1 MRGKNLALAIAIVFI
16 IISPSLF
23 LAAPS
28 LKKLPSNTDEFIY
41 YHGKLGI
48 FNMTK
53 LELEYVPIE
62 IIRHVKAMEKHGNV
76 LIIREDVKVINEKNG
91 KEIKELASTK
101 IYGID
106 ERTAENIKGYGDL
119 DRIGNW
125 IFPVGIEK
133 KNYLIWNT
141 DLDDACKKGYISPQ
155 QAVATAHYLGE
166 EKIDGVTTYEFYGN
180 QSNLYVGNLPDLPEA
195 KMYYSGEMT
204 AWADVVTGTI
214 IDLHKHVEQF
224 AAFPDLHKIP
234 SNLNTSV
241 VLHGQLEMLN
251 DTNGLYEKHNITL
264 ENRIWVE
271 TANSKYYYI
280 IGNRVVAKDDKGK
293 KIKELCSN
301 SKDSVNPYTMKY
313 VPIASNKKGL
323 MTFPVGAKKTN
334 YDLWDSE
341 IKDVVPAVYSGN
353 EKICNLTF
361 YVYYQNISNHYIG
374 EQAIEGFSDRAV
386 KLYYN
391 GSTKYLVEPSSGTIA
406 YIEKKSVVTGK
417 FPNIRSIPE
426 NTHERLKMEGSL
438 WILSQAKKNI
448 EVIRDVSVKNV
459 YWENGKKI
467 LLIEDN
473 TTTYNKK
480 NGEKIDM
487 ASKVEYH
494 GVYADTAEEAKD
506 YGDMERE
513 GLFTFPIGVEKKDY
527 MMWNTEINAPSPVDF
542 VREEYH
548 DGIHTYLF
556 ETNEDRLIYDERIG
570 GMVRYITHTKYW
582 VEPNTG
588 IVIDM
593 KKETVE
599 KINPLQLLLGIPGM
613 FWIDAM
619 KLNLQFSKET
629 INEAKE
635 NALKLSNL
643 VKFSNKKAE
652 ILNLT
657 LKTNLKEGFEKAL
670 EQKNV
675 IEKLSGKK
683 VKVVDLYYQMEDK
696 SIKEMADKAKKAS
709 FMLMLIQIIVP
720 LILLIIAIGLIIYGI
735 RR

>member
-16 IISPSLF
+16 IISPSIF
-23 LAAPS
+23 LVASS
-28 LKKLPSNTDEFIY
+28 LKKLPANTDELIY

-48 FNMTK
+48 FNMSK
-53 LELEYVPIE
+53 LELEYVPIK

-76 LIIREDVKVINEKNG
+76 LVIREDITVINKKNG

-106 ERTAENIKGYGDL
+106 ERTAENIEGYGDL

-125 IFPVGIEK
+125 VFPVGIEK

-141 DLDDACKKGYISPQ
+141 DLDDACKKGYISPE

-166 EKIDGVTTYEFYGN
+166 EKIDGVTTYKFYGN

-214 IDLHKHVEQF
+214 VDLHKHVEQF

-241 VLHGQLEMLN
+241 VLYGQLKMLN

-271 TANSKYYYI
+271 ENSTCYYI
-280 IGNRVVAKDDKGK
+280 IGNKLVAKDDDGRE
-293 KIKELCSN
+293 IKELCSY
-301 SKDSVNPYTMKY
+301 SEDSVNPYTMEY
-313 VPIASNKKGL
+313 VPIESDKHGL
-323 MTFPVGAKKTN
+323 MIFPVGVKKMN
-334 YDLWDSE
+334 YELWDSE
-341 IKDVVPAVYSGN
+341 TKDVVPAVYAGN
-353 EKICNLTF
+353 EKLCNLTF
-361 YVYYQNISNHYIG
+361 YVYYQNISNRYIG
-374 EQAIEGFSDRAV
+374 EQAIEGFSDRAI

-391 GSTKYLVEPSSGTIA
+391 GSTKYLVEPSSGAIA
-406 YIEKKSVVTGK
+406 YTEKKGVVMGE

-438 WILSQAKKNI
+438 WIISQPKKNI
-448 EVIRDVSVKNV
+448 EMIREVSVKNV
-459 YWENGKKI
+459 YWENGKKV

-487 ASKVEYH
+487 ASNVEYH
-494 GVYADTAEEAKD
+494 GVYADTAEEAKN

-527 MMWNTEINAPSPVDF
+527 IMWNTEINAPSPVNF
-542 VREEYH
+542 VREEDH
-548 DGIHTYLF
+548 EGIHTYLF
-556 ETNEDRLIYDERIG
+556 ETNEDRIIYDERIG
-570 GMVRYITHTKYW
+570 GMARYITNTKYW

-599 KINPLQLLLGIPGM
+599 KINPLQLLLGIPGI

-619 KLNLQFSKET
+619 KLNLQFSKEA

-635 NALKLSNL
+635 SASMLSNL

-652 ILNLT
+652 ILNIS
-657 LKTNLKEGFEKAL
+657 LKTNLNEGLEKAV
-670 EQKNV
+670 EQKNL
-675 IEKLSGKK
+675 IEKLSAKK
-683 VKVVDLYYQMEDK
+683 VKVVDLYYQMDEE
-696 SIKEMADKAKKAS
+696 SIKEMADKAREAS
-709 FMLMLIQIIVP
+709 FMLMLIQIIIP
-720 LILLIIAIGLIIYGI
+720 LILLIIAVGLIIYGI